1 MTKIALA
8 LAAAAV
14 TTLTV
19 SAVTATPAAA
29 QDREPFT
36 GPRVEANIGYDNTH
50 AKGVPAELATVDGLR
65 LGVAAGYDLALASNV
80 RAGVEAGIGFNVADT
95 TRATFATPTGTD
107 RFRLSNGRDIDVSL
121 RLGYVVGP
129 RTMIYAKAGWAN
141 SEARVRVDHKVGNAV
156 TTVRDSGVDNGV
168 RFGGGVEQMLGDHAY
183 AKAEYRYTAYGEGV
197 NRHQALVGFGY
208 RF

>member
-29 QDREPFT
+29 QEREPFT
-36 GPRVEANIGYDNTH
+36 GPRVEANIGYDNVH
-50 AKGVPAELATVDGLR
+50 SNGVPAELATVDGLR
-65 LGVAAGYDLALASNV
+65 LGAAAGYDLALASKV
-80 RAGVEAGIGFNVADT
+80 RAGVEAGIGFSVADT
-95 TRATFATPTGTD
+95 TRANFASPTATD
-107 RFRLSNGRDIDVSL
+107 SFRLSNGRDIDVSL
-121 RLGYVVGP
+121 RLGYLVAP
-129 RTMIYAKAGWAN
+129 KTMIYAKAGWAN
-141 SEARVRVDHKVGNAV
+141 SVARVRVDHKVGNAV
-156 TTVRDSGVDNGV
+156 TTVRDSGVENGV